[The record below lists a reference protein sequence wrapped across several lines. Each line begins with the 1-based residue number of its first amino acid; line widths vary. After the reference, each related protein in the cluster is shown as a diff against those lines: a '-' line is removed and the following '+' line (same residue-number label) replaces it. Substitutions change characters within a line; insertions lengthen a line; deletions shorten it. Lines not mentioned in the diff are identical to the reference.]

1 MIELAPEQILA
12 LAFGT
17 RALREP
23 YSRLLRLD
31 RSLGRSMP
39 HASPPIVGQIRLAW
53 WREQIQSPSTAN
65 APDPVLLGLEE
76 LIRDRPVSRSDIA
89 GLVDAWEILL
99 VDSDLTD
106 DNLHD
111 FSKGRGGG
119 VFRLASAI
127 AGVPAD
133 AATERAGMLWA
144 LADFSR
150 HCTDC
155 ALADRALV
163 LAREL
168 SGSARE
174 LPRALR
180 PFAILAHFAESD
192 AERGLDQRIAA
203 GSPRRIA
210 QAWKFVLGIS

>member
-12 LAFGT
+12 LAFCT

-23 YSRLLRLD
+23 YSLLLRLD

-39 HASPPIVGQIRLAW
+39 HVSPPIVGQIRLAW
-53 WREQIQSPSTAN
+53 WREQIRSPATAN
-65 APDPVLLGLEE
+65 APDAVLEALDSLV
-76 LIRDRPVSRSDIA
+76 RTRPVSRSDIA

-106 DNLHD
+106 DNLLD

-119 VFRLASAI
+119 IFRLASAI

-133 AATERAGMLWA
+133 AAMDRAGMLWA

-150 HCTDC
+150 RCTDR
-155 ALADRALV
+155 ALADRALA

-168 SGSARE
+168 SGSARA
-174 LPRALR
+174 LPHALR
-180 PFAILAHFAESD
+180 PFAILAYFAERD
-192 AERGLDQRIAA
+192 AARGLDRPIPA
-203 GSPRRIA
+203 GSPCRIA
-210 QAWKFVLGIS
+210 QAWKFVLGMS